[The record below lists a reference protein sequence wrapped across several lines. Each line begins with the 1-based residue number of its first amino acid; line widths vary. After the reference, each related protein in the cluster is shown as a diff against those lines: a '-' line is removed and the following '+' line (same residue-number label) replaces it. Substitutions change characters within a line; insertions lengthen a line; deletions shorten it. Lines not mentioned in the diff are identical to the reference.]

1 MNRLCYIS
9 HNYYKGG
16 NKAKNDIEC
25 ILKSGGAVNIG
36 LKRTDINSKVIS
48 FVVNLVGILKACL
61 LMKKGD
67 TIVLQYPLKKYFSFV
82 CHIAHLKGASP
93 ICVIHDLGAF
103 RRKKL
108 TAKQE
113 IARLS
118 NSDYIIASNKA
129 MASWLKENG
138 MKKPLGDL
146 GLFDYLSK
154 DEGIEKCFDSE
165 TTTRKVVFAGG
176 LSMKKTAF
184 IVKLSESTLT
194 SWHLEVY
201 GNKDGLHGVRENSQI
216 CFKGFVPS
224 AKFVNHVSADFG
236 LAWDGNSIDTCSGNF
251 GEYLRW
257 NSPHKVSFY
266 LRSGLPV
273 IIWNE
278 AAVAPLIEELGV
290 GITIASLEELN
301 QKLAS
306 LSDEELANMKAKVKD
321 VAEKLNAGY
330 FLQQAL
336 LKYNNQAKR

>member
-25 ILKSGGAVNIG
+25 ILAGMGAINIG
-36 LKRTDINSKVIS
+36 LKRTGINSKVIS
-48 FVVNLVGILKACL
+48 FFVNLVGVLKACV
-61 LMKKGD
+61 LMKKDD

-108 TAKQE
+108 TVKQE

-118 NSDYIIASNKA
+118 NSDYVIASNKA
-129 MASWLKENG
+129 MASWLKEHG

-146 GLFDYLSK
+146 GLFDYLSQS
-154 DEGIEKCFDSE
+154 EGVVKRMDSDNEK
-165 TTTRKVVFAGG
+165 RKVIFAGG

-184 IVKLSESTLT
+184 IVKLSECSLT
-194 SWHLEVY
+194 SWHLDVY
-201 GNKDGLHGVRENSQI
+201 GNKDGLQGVHDNSQI
-216 CFKGFVPS
+216 SFKGFIPS
-224 AKFVNHVSADFG
+224 EEFVNHVIADFG
-236 LAWDGNSIDTCSGNF
+236 LAWDGNRIDTCSGNF

-273 IIWNE
+273 IIWKE
-278 AAVAPLIEELGV
+278 AAVAPLIEHLGV
-290 GITIASLEELN
+290 GITIGSLEELN

-306 LSDEELANMKAKVKD
+306 IPEEQLLSMKAKAKD
-321 VAEKLNAGY
+321 LAKKLNEGY
-330 FLQQAL
+330 FLKQAL
-336 LKYNNQAKR
+336 LQYKNQLDV

>member
-25 ILKSGGAVNIG
+25 ILTGIGAVNIG

-61 LMKKGD
+61 LMRKGD

-82 CHIAHLKGASP
+82 CHVAHLKGANP
-93 ICVIHDLGAF
+93 ICIIHDLGAF

-108 TAKQE
+108 TVKQE
-113 IARLS
+113 MKRLL
-118 NSDYIIASNKA
+118 NCDYIIASNKV
-129 MASWLKENG
+129 MALWLKKQG
-138 MKKPLGDL
+138 LKKPLGDL

-154 DEGIEKCFDSE
+154 GGDVAEDAGSGDGK
-165 TTTRKVVFAGG
+165 RKVVFAGG

-184 IVKLSESTLT
+184 IVKLSECSLT
-194 SWHLEVY
+194 SWLLDVY
-201 GNKDGLHGVRENSQI
+201 GNKDDLQGVQENSQI
-216 CFKGFVPS
+216 SFKGFIPS
-224 AKFVNHVSADFG
+224 EEFVNHVKADFG

-273 IIWNE
+273 IIWRE
-278 AAVAPLIEELGV
+278 AAVASLIEQFGV
-290 GITIASLEELN
+290 GITINSLEELN

-306 LSDEELANMKAKVKD
+306 LSDEQLLSMKVNAKNLAK
-321 VAEKLNAGY
+321 KLNEGY
-330 FLQQAL
+330 FLKQAL
-336 LKYNNQAKR
+336 LNYQNQLDV